1 MPSEASG
8 KVVVTGQEGYAS
20 VMSQKTAVKS
30 RRFITYSA
38 EETIKLGRKLAAE
51 WSALPGLRPQLILLI
66 GDLGSGKTTFT
77 KGVVSGI
84 CEIEE
89 DQVTS
94 PTFTLVQE
102 YGEHED
108 AKIFHVDLYRVEDSR
123 EVESLG
129 LDDLFS
135 HNSTVLVEW
144 GEKLTSLAGAQ
155 RRLEVHLE
163 CLCGDQRR
171 ITIES
176 INSIESRERV

>member
-1 MPSEASG
+1 MPSEACG
-8 KVVVTGQEGYAS
+8 AVVVTGQEDYAS
-20 VMSQKTAVKS
+20 VMSKETAVKS
-30 RRFITYSA
+30 RQFITYSA

-51 WSALPGLRPQLILLI
+51 WSALPGLRPQLVLLI

-94 PTFTLVQE
+94 PTFTLVRE
-102 YGEHED
+102 YGKDED
-108 AKIFHVDLYRVEDSR
+108 AKIFHVDLYRVEDPR

-144 GEKLTSLAGAQ
+144 GEKLTSIARAQ

-163 CLCGDQRR
+163 CLYGDQRR

-176 INSIESRERV
+176 INSIEPKERV